1 MTSQTDCIVGVAC
14 ICEEMEKS
22 GFGLNVPLS
31 IDRGREECGESM
43 TVEFDALVVG
53 EELWDMWM
61 QQEWRRM

>member
-1 MTSQTDCIVGVAC
+1 
-14 ICEEMEKS
+14 MEKS